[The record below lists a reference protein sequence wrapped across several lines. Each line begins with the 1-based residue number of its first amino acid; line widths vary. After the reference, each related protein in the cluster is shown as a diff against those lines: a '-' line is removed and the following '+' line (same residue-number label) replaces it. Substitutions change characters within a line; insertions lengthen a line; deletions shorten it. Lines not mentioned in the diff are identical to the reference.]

1 MSGLMRRMRKAQ
13 LAASI
18 LGLVIAVYLTLYHYA
33 GVPLVC
39 SSQGV
44 INCESVLNSQ
54 YAYVLGLP
62 IALFGVV
69 FFAVELGALLNGN
82 LDAILIWNI
91 IGLGAV
97 FYFLYIEKTVGHIC
111 MWCTAVHILVIFL
124 VGTSAYEM
132 LRKKEL

>member
-1 MSGLMRRMRKAQ
+1 MRRMRKLQ
-13 LAASI
+13 FMAAGI
-18 LGLVIAVYLTLYHYA
+18 GLVIAAYLTLYHYS

-62 IALFGVV
+62 IALYGVV
-69 FFAVELGALLNGN
+69 FFAVEILALYKGN
-82 LDAILIWNI
+82 LDAILIWNLA
-91 IGLGAV
+91 GLGSI
-97 FYFLYIEKTVGHIC
+97 FYFLYIEKLVGHIC
-111 MWCTAVHILVIFL
+111 IWCTAVHILVIFL